1 MASSVPDRRPNCRYS
16 MNQPIQRIPTEH
28 RRSTQHPA
36 KGCAR
41 NEIDPCG
48 EIANGKI
55 GNTVSQAC
63 TIHVW
68 RTPPTWEY
76 ETRKESTFIVSHAI
90 VYFFRFSAFCIL
102 FSIASIVILII
113 ETWIKIKL
121 VFKKMHGSN
130 LIDEKKQFV
139 VDLFRFSK
147 IFLLLER
154 ID

>member
-16 MNQPIQRIPTEH
+16 MNQPIQRIPT
-28 RRSTQHPA
+28 
-36 KGCAR
+36 
-41 NEIDPCG
+41 
-48 EIANGKI
+48 
-55 GNTVSQAC
+55 
-63 TIHVW
+63 
-68 RTPPTWEY
+68 TPPIDATSGQRVCTKRDRSMWWNSEWKNRKY
-76 ETRKESTFIVSHAI
+76 GFASVHDTRMTYTADVRVRNAQGINAI

-102 FSIASIVILII
+102 FSTASIVILII
-113 ETWIKIKL
+113 ETWIKIRL